1 MLWYLTVVLI
11 CKFVM
16 IYDVEHFSYAYLQLV
31 YLVLVRYPDFCLFF
45 LIGLF
50 YYFDFKSCFV
60 CFLDNSPLSD
70 VIFMNIFSTPMS
82 YPFIHWTVSFTEQK
96 FLI

>member
-11 CKFVM
+11 CKFVI
-16 IYDVEHFSYAYLQLV
+16 IYDVEHFSYAYLRPV

-50 YYFDFKSCFV
+50 YYFDFKSCFL
-60 CFLDNSPLSD
+60 CFLDNLKGAAKIIILSLSRCS
-70 VIFMNIFSTPMS
+70 FL
-82 YPFIHWTVSFTEQK
+82 VSNGREVRGK
-96 FLI
+96 Y